1 MYVLYFYAGLFI
13 LSSEESEYSLT
24 DRKMDVPIWGAVI
37 RELLLDG
44 TGEEDGVWLGE
55 RPVDKTCTWFMF
67 GRWKYSILHQH
78 RIPDNSAT

>member
-1 MYVLYFYAGLFI
+1 MYFYAGLFM
-13 LSSEESEYSLT
+13 LSSKESEYSLT

-55 RPVDKTCTWFMF
+55 RPVDKTYTCVLCLDNESTV
-67 GRWKYSILHQH
+67 YCISIAS
-78 RIPDNSAT
+78 R